1 VASHYNLVQMGLA
14 FFDHIPT
21 DWNFPI
27 IFLEVAIFLIAA
39 AVLLYRYDGGGVSQ
53 KSAQLGELTLENEVI
68 PGAIDSVSGRIV
80 YTKDLQ
86 EACGGNI
93 YSAWLLASR
102 TISFLYLLIINI
114 VDTAGQANLLKVYY
128 YYTEWTLTLLVFYF
142 GVASCVSLSEF
153 LQFMKKGTENSNHIL
168 DTEAGYP
175 VLRSIS
181 RLGSDG
187 EVQSLDPSST
197 VEVVMAS
204 HSKGINMEGA
214 SEAGWFGYSLQA
226 LFQVIIS
233 SWEFFCCVTQF
244 KSSHKTLLV
253 LLTSE

>member
-1 VASHYNLVQMGLA
+1 MGLA

-39 AVLLYRYDGGGVSQ
+39 AVLVYIYDGGVPQ

-80 YTKDLQ
+80 YTKDLR

-93 YSAWLLASR
+93 NSAWLLASR

-128 YYTEWTLTLLVFYF
+128 YYTE
-142 GVASCVSLSEF
+142 
-153 LQFMKKGTENSNHIL
+153 
-168 DTEAGYP
+168 
-175 VLRSIS
+175 
-181 RLGSDG
+181 
-187 EVQSLDPSST
+187 
-197 VEVVMAS
+197 
-204 HSKGINMEGA
+204 
-214 SEAGWFGYSLQA
+214 
-226 LFQVIIS
+226 
-233 SWEFFCCVTQF
+233 
-244 KSSHKTLLV
+244 
-253 LLTSE
+253 